1 MEQNTDKKGWFNQ
14 IVDDTLRKEDGGR
27 RRFSRTSLTMFAS
40 FVMVVITWIYMLIFV
55 GFRMDVFLTLCGMSL
70 GSKLTDAFGKKIGK

>member
-1 MEQNTDKKGWFNQ
+1 MEQTNHKNWLNQ
-14 IVDDTLRKEDGGR
+14 VIDDTLKKEDGGR

-40 FVMVVITWIYMLIFV
+40 FVMVVITWIYMLVFV
-55 GFRMDVFLTLCGMSL
+55 GFRMDVFLTLCGMAL